1 MEEAHTAG
9 AHQVTVA
16 DVRLRASVA
25 TPLPAATAAEHRTA
39 AERRTAVAVGMAA
52 VGTVDMGGKTTL
64 GPLPA
69 WQGSNSNTLPQQWD
83 A

>member
-1 MEEAHTAG
+1 MQWAGRGVSERETANLVRPRG
-9 AHQVTVA
+9 AA
-16 DVRLRASVA
+16 
-25 TPLPAATAAEHRTA
+25 TA
-39 AERRTAVAVGMAA
+39 AERRTAVAPRTAVVVGMAA

-69 WQGSNSNTLPQQWD
+69 WQVSNSNTLPQQWD